1 MADYSTHVN
10 NYPKWKWSTLIILK
24 IKIGSGEKNVTQ
36 LYDVNKKH
44 ISNIMLCEGW
54 KQKDGNRYITQ
65 TLIKRKQE
73 WLY

>member
-54 KQKDGNRYITQ
+54 K
-65 TLIKRKQE
+65 
-73 WLY
+73 